1 MRIRVFFQIMLF
13 GLIALIVVSVM
24 TAFAADLFIDSSN
37 ADRKSLPVSAGNIR
51 PPACSA
57 LFLTNIVRGSGTFN
71 GTAGNDLILG
81 SSGADTIDGL
91 GGDDCILG
99 DSGDDVITGGDG
111 GTDVCIGGTGNDNFT
126 TCETVIDP

>member
-1 MRIRVFFQIMLF
+1 MKKHVFFQIILF
-13 GLIALIVVSVM
+13 GLIVLILISVAA
-24 TAFAADLFIDSSN
+24 AFAAGLFIEPSN
-37 ADRKSLPVSAGNIR
+37 VDLKSIPITGEDLK

-57 LFLTNIVRGSGTFN
+57 LYLTNIVRGSGTFT
-71 GTAGNDLILG
+71 GTSGNDLILG

-99 DSGDDVITGGDG
+99 TGGDDFITGGDA
-111 GTDVCIGGTGNDNFT
+111 TDICIGGSGADNFD